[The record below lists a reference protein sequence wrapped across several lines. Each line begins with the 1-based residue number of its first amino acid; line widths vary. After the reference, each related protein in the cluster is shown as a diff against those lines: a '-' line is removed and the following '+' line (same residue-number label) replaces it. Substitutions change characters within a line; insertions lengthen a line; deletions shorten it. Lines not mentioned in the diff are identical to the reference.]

1 MKKKDGRED
10 MSESKDKTNRLTWRG
25 LYPRKTKTKKEKIES
40 SERKHRKDLTRDY

>member
-1 MKKKDGRED
+1 

-40 SERKHRKDLTRDY
+40 SERKHRKDLAREY